1 MSTPSAPSIVR
12 TVVPVVVGAIATY
25 LVTKFG
31 INLSDEVT
39 SALSVI
45 LMAVF
50 TSVYY
55 IIVRWLEQK
64 FPTIGVLLGWAAVP
78 ESYTPA
84 RVRNSQGTEVVVG
97 EVDSSLTDEG
107 PRH

>member
-12 TVVPVVVGAIATY
+12 TVVPVIVGAIASY
-25 LVTKFG
+25 LVTLG
-31 INLSDEVT
+31 VT
-39 SALSVI
+39 LPEDVMAALSVI
-45 LMAVF
+45 IMAAA

-64 FPTIGVLLGWAAVP
+64 FPKVGILLGWAAVP

-84 RVRNSQGTEVVVG
+84 RVRNSQGTEVVVE

-107 PRH
+107 PQH